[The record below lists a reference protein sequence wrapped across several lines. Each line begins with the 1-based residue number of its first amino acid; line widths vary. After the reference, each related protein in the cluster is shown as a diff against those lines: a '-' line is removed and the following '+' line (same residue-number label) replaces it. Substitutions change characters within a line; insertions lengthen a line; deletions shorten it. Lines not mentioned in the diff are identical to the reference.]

1 MTIRSKLILL
11 YSGLLAIIIVAFS
24 ITLFAV
30 TRWVLVS
37 SVENTLAE
45 TAGQI
50 WARSSTGEVRSF
62 GSPSTFVIF
71 LPPDLDYFRASGV
84 VVQIWELKEGG
95 QIRLVKASSGL
106 GEYTDPLD
114 PIALRQEQESFE
126 NALEAPNSIYTTT
139 RIYGDDWHV
148 LTLPINP
155 SGHRVIIQA
164 ATSFEAINQSSDG
177 LLVIIVVATGI
188 ALIGS
193 VVLGLWLSDRVLK
206 PIDDITRSAAQITA
220 AADLKTRLAW
230 NGPMDEI
237 GRLIM
242 VFNSAMERLQHL
254 FSVQQRFVADVSHEL
269 RTPLT
274 AIIGNVEIIKRYG
287 MDAQSLDAI
296 ESEAQRM
303 SRLVNDL
310 LLLARADNGELKLNL
325 EEVDLDIIVGE
336 AYREARILAKDRDLK
351 ITIQEFEPVRIQG
364 DADRLK
370 QLLFNLI
377 GNAIKFTPDGGQITI
392 NLSKTEYNAIIQI
405 QDTGPGIAP
414 EDMKRIFDRF
424 YQADTSRARTH
435 TSGEGA
441 GLGLSIAWWI
451 AQAHGGNI
459 HVDSKLG
466 EGTTFTIKLPHIEE
480 PQRVMSEAVTRPR
493 LSIIRR
499 NPPTEK
505 LKPQ

>member
-11 YSGLLAIIIVAFS
+11 YSGLLAMIIVGFS
-24 ITLFAV
+24 ISLFAV
-30 TRWVLVS
+30 TRWVLVN
-37 SVENTLAE
+37 SVDSTLAE
-45 TAGQI
+45 TADQI
-50 WARSSTGEVRSF
+50 WKNSSTGEIRSF
-62 GSPSTFVIF
+62 GSPSQIVIF
-71 LPPDLDYFRASGV
+71 LPPDLDFFRASGV
-84 VVQIWELKEGG
+84 VVQIWELQEDD
-95 QIRLVKASSGL
+95 IRLVKASSNLDG
-106 GEYTDPLD
+106 YTNPLD
-114 PIALRQEQESFE
+114 PLSMQKEQEAFQNS
-126 NALEAPNSIYTTT
+126 LEAPNSLYTTV
-139 RIYGDDWHV
+139 RINGGDWRV
-148 LTLPINP
+148 LTLPYNIR
-155 SGHRVIIQA
+155 GWRVVIQA
-164 ATSFEAINQSSDG
+164 ATSFEAVNQSSQG

-193 VVLGLWLSDRVLK
+193 VVLGLWLANRVLK
-206 PIDDITRSAAQITA
+206 PIDDISRSAAQITA

-230 NGPMDEI
+230 NGPMDEL

-242 VFNSAMERLQHL
+242 VFNSAMERLEHL

-287 MDAQSLDAI
+287 MDAESLDAI

-325 EEVDLDIIVGE
+325 EEIDLDIIVGE

-351 ITIQEFEPVRIQG
+351 VTVLDFEPVRIKG
-364 DADRLK
+364 DGDRLK

-377 GNAIKFTPDGGQITI
+377 GNAIKFTPDGGQIL
-392 NLSKTEYNAIIQI
+392 LSLNKTERNAIIQV

-414 EDMKRIFDRF
+414 DDMKRIFDRF
-424 YQADTSRARTH
+424 YQADSSRARTH

-451 AQAHGGNI
+451 AQAHGGKI
-459 HVDSKLG
+459 HVDSKVG
-466 EGTTFTIKLPHIEE
+466 EGTTFTISLPHIEE
-480 PQRVMSEAVTRPR
+480 PQRVLSEAVTRPR

-499 NPPTEK
+499 PPTPEK
-505 LKPQ
+505 PKP

>member
-11 YSGLLAIIIVAFS
+11 YSGLLAIIVVAFGIS
-24 ITLFAV
+24 MFAV
-30 TRWVLVS
+30 TRWVLVN
-37 SVENTLAE
+37 SVNTTLAE
-45 TAGQI
+45 TAAEI
-50 WARSSTGEVRSF
+50 WQRSSTGEIRSF
-62 GSPSTFVIF
+62 GSSSEIVIF
-71 LPPDLDYFRASGV
+71 LPSDLDFFRASGV
-84 VVQIWELKEGG
+84 VVQIWELKEDGY
-95 QIRLVKASSGL
+95 RLIKASSNL
-106 GEYTDPLD
+106 GNYPDPLD
-114 PIALRQEQESFE
+114 PVALRQEQQSFQNSPE
-126 NALEAPNSIYTTT
+126 VPNSLYTTV
-139 RIYGDDWHV
+139 RINDGDWRV
-148 LTLPINP
+148 LTLPSNLR
-155 SGHRVIIQA
+155 GVVIQA
-164 ATSFEAINQSSDG
+164 ATSFEAVNQSSQG
-177 LLVIIVVATGI
+177 LLVIVVVATGI

-220 AADLKTRLAW
+220 AADLKTRIPW
-230 NGPMDEI
+230 NGPMDEL

-242 VFNSAMERLQHL
+242 VFNSAMQRLEHL

-287 MDAQSLDAI
+287 MDAASLDAI

-310 LLLARADNGELKLNL
+310 LLLARADVGELKLNL
-325 EEVDLDIIVGE
+325 DEVDLDIIVGE

-351 ITIQEFEPVRIQG
+351 ITVVDFEPVRILG

-392 NLSKTEYNAIIQI
+392 NLRKTERNAVIQV

-424 YQADTSRARTH
+424 YQADTSRARTNA
-435 TSGEGA
+435 SGEGA

-459 HVDSKLG
+459 QVDSKLG
-466 EGTTFTIKLPHIEE
+466 EGTTFTIRLPHIEE
-480 PQRVMSEAVTRPR
+480 PQRVLSEAVTRPR

-499 NPPTEK
+499 NPNPPSEK
-505 LKPQ
+505 LKSQ